1 MILLPAWNGRVG
13 FPNPPVAQTAMGRLI
28 TGEKIVWP
36 AETVDLRDIRLES
49 SLGQFRPDIIARDE
63 QGELLIEIRVT
74 HAVNGTKAAAVRR
87 SGYRMIEI
95 DLSNMA
101 RDTLLDPESFR
112 RQVLFSETNRVWIS
126 NPAAESAWKLARD
139 RVKALAAEESAE
151 NGILGIRTGQTTKKP
166 ILAGTPVPATFR
178 PEELLPLSETESL
191 DPHKY
196 PRIGTTIWQPGLGSG
211 VILSRAT
218 RLRSIYRVQF
228 ECGIRLILIREDEP
242 EYRL

>member
-1 MILLPAWNGRVG
+1 
-13 FPNPPVAQTAMGRLI
+13 MGRLI

-36 AETVDLRDIRLES
+36 AETVDLRDTRLES
-49 SLGQFRPDIIARDE
+49 SLGQFRPDIIAKDE

-74 HAVNGTKAAAVRR
+74 HAVSSTKAAAVRR

-95 DLSNMA
+95 DLSHMA
-101 RDTLLDPESFR
+101 RDTWLDPESFR
-112 RQVLFSETNRVWIS
+112 NQVLFSETNRIWIS

-139 RVKALAAEESAE
+139 QVKALAAEESAE
-151 NGILGIRTGQTTKKP
+151 NEILDTRTRQTTQKR
-166 ILAGTPVPATFR
+166 ILVDTPAAATFH

-191 DPHKY
+191 DPRKY

-228 ECGIRLILIREDEP
+228 ESGIRLILIREDEP